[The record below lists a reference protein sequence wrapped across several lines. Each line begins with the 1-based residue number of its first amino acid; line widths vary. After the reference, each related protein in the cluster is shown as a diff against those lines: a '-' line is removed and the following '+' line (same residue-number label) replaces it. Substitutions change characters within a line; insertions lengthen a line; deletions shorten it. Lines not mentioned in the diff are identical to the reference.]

1 MITMTLSPPARRGRP
16 PRPAVRFT
24 RSAGLALTFVL
35 FVLAGYATYVL
46 FQSEIG
52 RPDSGVQADYKIDA
66 YYYLYLGGQAIEI
79 AERSSI
85 SLYDAADSIRP
96 NAASD
101 GIVFLSA
108 LLQWTVPL
116 EPMIPL
122 VLALALFALIAPLV
136 REGHADRLLGAL
148 PLCGLFPYLQ
158 VPSKEVFFLLGL
170 LAVALSVT
178 RPGRLWALL
187 LGLTLMYFGRR
198 DAFYIF
204 AASVPLAWL
213 LAHRLRALVSSIA
226 LLAVYLAFGRELA
239 LDTATLAH
247 LVSERQDLAFCSVG
261 PLNVCVE
268 DLSTLEPVFVVRLL
282 TLCALPLKWIWD
294 ALATLWMGGL
304 AASEILIRWCNV
316 LQLVWLVW
324 VIRTHRPASG
334 VVGAFRRVLVVFSL
348 AYWVVYA
355 TVVYYQPTRQAV
367 LTMTY
372 LGLAFVM
379 HERTRV
385 RRTHSP
391 VKDEGPMNVPG
402 V

>member
-1 MITMTLSPPARRGRP
+1 MSSIALFPAAGHRERPRR
-16 PRPAVRFT
+16 AVRFT
-24 RSAGLALTFVL
+24 RSALLALAFGL
-35 FVLAGYATYVL
+35 FLLAGYGTYAL
-46 FQSEIG
+46 FQSEID

-79 AERSSI
+79 AERSGI
-85 SLYDAADSIRP
+85 SLYEAADSIRP

-122 VLALALFALIAPLV
+122 VLALALFAFIAPLV
-136 REGHADRLLGAL
+136 REGHADRLLMVL
-148 PLCGLFPYLQ
+148 PFCGLFPYLQ

-213 LAHRLRALVSSIA
+213 LSHRLRAVLSGIVLVGA
-226 LLAVYLAFGRELA
+226 YLAFARESA
-239 LDTATLAH
+239 LDAAVLAH
-247 LVSERQDLAFCSVG
+247 FVSEQQDLAFCNVG

-268 DLSTLEPVFVVRLL
+268 DLATLERIFVVRLL

-294 ALATLWMGGL
+294 ALSTLWAGGL
-304 AASEILIRWCNV
+304 AGSEILIRWCNV

-324 VIRTHRPASG
+324 VVRAHRPASG
-334 VVGAFRRVLVVFSL
+334 RVAAFRHVLVVFSL
-348 AYWVVYA
+348 AYWGVYA

-372 LGLAFVM
+372 LGLALVM
-379 HERTRV
+379 HDRIRA
-385 RRTHSP
+385 RRTVAP
-391 VKDEGPMNVPG
+391 VNDEGP
-402 V
+402 